1 MTELK
6 SMAMAKI
13 NLTLDIAGRRDDGYH
28 NIESVMQ
35 SVTLCDIVSLS
46 LSDGGGK
53 ITVNCFGKSC
63 GEENTAYKAALE
75 FMKIS
80 GKRFDVHI
88 DIEKH
93 IPQAA
98 GLGGGSADAAAV
110 LSMLNTA
117 YGPISDDD
125 LCRAALGVGA
135 DVPFC
140 LSGGTALVKGIG
152 EKITQLQH
160 IGDYY
165 VVIVK
170 SGEKNSTGQMYGMID
185 SMSDSRTHFTQ
196 DFLQKYD
203 NDDFCGA
210 IKCTGNIFSRLYS
223 GYGSLAAGIQNF
235 SPMAVSLSGAGPS
248 VYGIFDSETTAK
260 NCLEYYM
267 ANSAQAY
274 ICKTCSCGVS
284 LL

>member
-1 MTELK
+1 MIELK
-6 SMAMAKI
+6 SRAMAKI
-13 NLTLDIAGRRDDGYH
+13 NLTLDITGRRDDGYH
-28 NIESVMQ
+28 DIESIMQ

-46 LSDGGGK
+46 LSDGDGK

-80 GKRFDVHI
+80 GKKFNVHI

-93 IPQAA
+93 IPTAA

-110 LSMLNTA
+110 LSMLN
-117 YGPISDDD
+117 
-125 LCRAALGVGA
+125 VGA
-135 DVPFC
+135 DAPFC

-152 EKITQLQH
+152 EKVTPIQY

-170 SGEKNSTGQMYGMID
+170 SGEKNSTGRMYDMID
-185 SMSDSRTHFTQ
+185 RMSDSRTHFTQ
-196 DFLQKYD
+196 GFLQKYE

-210 IKCTGNIFSRLYS
+210 KKCTGNIFARLYS
-223 GYGSLAAGIQNF
+223 EYDKAAEKIRRF
-235 SPMAVSLSGAGPS
+235 SPVFLSLSGAGPS
-248 VYGIFDSETTAK
+248 VYGIFDSETAAK
-260 NCLEYYM
+260 NCLAHYM
-267 ANSAQAY
+267 ANGTKAY
-274 ICKTCSCGVS
+274 ICKTCSCGFA

>member
-1 MTELK
+1 MIELK
-6 SMAMAKI
+6 SRAMAKI
-13 NLTLDIAGRRDDGYH
+13 NLTLDITGRRDDGYH
-28 NIESVMQ
+28 DIESIMQ

-46 LSDGGGK
+46 LSDGDGK

-80 GKRFDVHI
+80 GKKFNVHI

-93 IPQAA
+93 IPTAA

-110 LSMLNTA
+110 LSMLNDV
-117 YGPISDDD
+117 YGSLSGDD
-125 LCRAALGVGA
+125 LCSAALNVGA

-152 EKITQLQH
+152 EKVTPIQY

-170 SGEKNSTGQMYGMID
+170 SGEKNSTGRMYDMID
-185 SMSDSRTHFTQ
+185 RMSDSRTHFTQ
-196 DFLQKYD
+196 GFLQKYE

-210 IKCTGNIFSRLYS
+210 KKCTGNIFARLYS
-223 GYGSLAAGIQNF
+223 EYDKAAEKIRRF
-235 SPMAVSLSGAGPS
+235 SPVFLSLSGAGPS
-248 VYGIFDSETTAK
+248 VYGIFDSETAAK
-260 NCLEYYM
+260 NCLAHYM
-267 ANSAQAY
+267 ANGTKAY
-274 ICKTCSCGVS
+274 ICKTCSCGFA

>member
-6 SMAMAKI
+6 SRAMAKI

-28 NIESVMQ
+28 DIDSVMQ
-35 SVTLCDIVSLS
+35 SVTLCDMVSLN
-46 LSDGGGK
+46 LSDGGGE

-63 GEENTAYKAALE
+63 GEENAAYKAALE

-80 GKRFDVHI
+80 GKRFDIHI
-88 DIEKH
+88 DIEKR

-110 LSMLNTA
+110 LSMLNYV
-117 YGPISDDD
+117 YGPLSDDD
-125 LCRAALGVGA
+125 LCRAALNVGA

-140 LSGGTALVKGIG
+140 LSGGTALVNGIG
-152 EKITQLQH
+152 EKITPIQY

-196 DFLQKYD
+196 GFLQKYD
-203 NDDFCGA
+203 NDDFGGA

-223 GYGSLAAGIQNF
+223 GYGSIVAGIQNF

-248 VYGIFDSETTAK
+248 VYGIFDSETAAK
-260 NCLEYYM
+260 KCLEYHM
-267 ANSAQAY
+267 VKGTQAY
-274 ICKTCSCGVS
+274 ICKTCSCGFA